1 MRVRTFLKFDFSDFE
16 WFRHFFTMKF
26 LQFLAAV
33 ANARVLTFTEYAVE
47 VESTAPSMILQGT

>member
-1 MRVRTFLKFDFSDFE
+1 
-16 WFRHFFTMKF
+16 MKF
-26 LQFLAAV
+26 LQYLVAV